1 MKRAAMNMKN
11 NLEIEKICRRY
22 EKSIPDYPKVA
33 KKNVFYDGLID

>member
-11 NLEIEKICRRY
+11 NLEIEKIEDMKNQSRI
-22 EKSIPDYPKVA
+22 IPKLR

>member
-11 NLEIEKICRRY
+11 NLEIEKMEDMKNQSRIILKLR
-22 EKSIPDYPKVA
+22 